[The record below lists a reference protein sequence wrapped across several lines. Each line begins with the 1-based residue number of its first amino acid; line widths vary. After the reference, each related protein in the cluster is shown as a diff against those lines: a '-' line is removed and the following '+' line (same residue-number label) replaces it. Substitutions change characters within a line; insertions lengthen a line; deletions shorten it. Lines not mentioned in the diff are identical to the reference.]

1 MSDSDGLGFGFS
13 SSSRR
18 HGIHLEPH
26 EAPAPPPEP
35 LTPGSTTAA
44 TATTTT
50 TTGDATP
57 STSPTAAAATA
68 EANRSWIIYVLGGSY
83 PENHPILTTPSLFTD
98 SPTYEDMLLLS
109 SLLGPAKP
117 PVAAAEDVASAPGLL
132 RVIAY
137 GKDGTALRAV
147 AAAAAADEKPEQAG
161 TDIEPIPHD
170 IAAGERCLVCLCDY
184 AAGDEARRL
193 VGCGHLFHRECIDEV
208 SPVHLR
214 RAYCRAYRAS
224 VNVHGLTHA
233 ASGSRLGA
241 THARCV
247 AERAYTKRRT
257 RTQPRAPA
265 AALALQNP
273 WMLCEA
279 G

>member
-35 LTPGSTTAA
+35 LTATYPTAAA
-44 TATTTT
+44 TAADDSV
-50 TTGDATP
+50 TGDAT
-57 STSPTAAAATA
+57 SSSAPTAAAATA
-68 EANRSWIIYVLGGSY
+68 DANRSWIIYVLGGSY

-117 PVAAAEDVASAPGLL
+117 PVAAAEDVARAPGLL
-132 RVIAY
+132 RVVAH
-137 GKDGTALRAV
+137 GKDGTTLRAV
-147 AAAAAADEKPEQAG
+147 AVADSDAADAVIDKSEHATTEVETSTQ
-161 TDIEPIPHD
+161 D
-170 IAAGERCLVCLCDY
+170 IAVGERCLVCLCDY

-208 SPVHLR
+208 SRLLAR
-214 RAYCRAYRAS
+214 RLTYGAS
-224 VNVHGLTHA
+224 MTRRGLTLTILVAHHWA
-233 ASGSRLGA
+233 KLLPPLSRRGR
-241 THARCV
+241 AREGEHGREH
-247 AERAYTKRRT
+247 ERRCRR
-257 RTQPRAPA
+257 RCRR
-265 AALALQNP
+265 
-273 WMLCEA
+273 
-279 G
+279 